1 MRRKGV
7 TIPAETLLSLRGRL
21 GSLPKRSAA
30 RREEVERIAALFD
43 VSSSTIYRA
52 LKTIH
57 QPKSLRR
64 ADRGRPRGLSEA
76 EMTRYCEII
85 AALKMRT
92 TNRQGRHIS
101 TVRAIELLE
110 DHGVD
115 TPDGFLQAPKGALK
129 KPTVNRWLQTWGY
142 DQPRMRRGPAAVR
155 FEAKT
160 SNALWQFDIS
170 PSDLKH
176 IEQPEWIDPKKGHP
190 TLMLFSVVDDRSG
203 VAYQEYRC
211 VYGEDAETALR
222 FLFNAMA
229 PKENTPFQGIPEAIY
244 LDNGPVAKSLVF
256 QTMMER
262 LGVNWQTHMPAGSD
276 GARVTARSKGKVER
290 PFRTVKEAHE
300 TLYHFHKPQTEV
312 EANAWLRNYIDRY
325 NDKPH
330 RREAHS
336 RIEDWIA
343 QLSESGVREM
353 CSWER
358 YCAFAREPERRK
370 VGADAR
376 VAVQGTYYEVAAELA
391 GEEVLLWWGL
401 FDHELYVEWNDQRY
415 GPYRAVGGPIPL
427 HRYRR
432 QAKSTRE
439 RRVETVAGL
448 AEKISIPKA
457 ALSGLGGAEPVS
469 ADIIPLP
476 KVAFADPDPWGE
488 IAYANQLST
497 RRAIS
502 NQLGKPLAELSP
514 EDLTFITQL
523 VARTLDK
530 SGIETA
536 IKERFWRRHKG

>member
-1 MRRKGV
+1 MKRKSA
-7 TIPAETLLSLRGRL
+7 TIPVETLLSLRGRL
-21 GSLPKRSAA
+21 GSLPKRSPA
-30 RREEVERIAALFD
+30 RREEVERIATLFD
-43 VSSSTIYRA
+43 VSSSTVYRA
-52 LKTIH
+52 LKALH

-85 AALKMRT
+85 AALKLRT

-110 DHGVD
+110 DHGVE
-115 TPDGFLQAPKGALK
+115 TPDGFVQAPKGTLK
-129 KPTVNRWLQTWGY
+129 RTTVNHWLQTWGY
-142 DQPRMRRGPAAVR
+142 DQPRMTRGPAAVR

-229 PKENTPFQGIPEAIY
+229 LKENTPFQGIPEAIY

-343 QLSESGVREM
+343 QLPESGVREM

-376 VAVQGTYYEVAAELA
+376 VSVQGTYYEVAAELA

-401 FDHELYVEWNDQRY
+401 FDHELYVEWNDRRY

-457 ALSGLGGAEPVS
+457 ALSGLVGAEPAS

-488 IAYANQLST
+488 IAYANQLSA

-502 NQLGKPLAELSP
+502 NQLGKPLAELSAA
-514 EDLTFITQL
+514 DLTFITQL